1 MLDPDGLN
9 VWNDQRLVGYL
20 WRNTQGLIGYRYEKE
35 WLTQGGFA
43 ISHRLPLR
51 QEDFVPEEGLAHR
64 FFANLLPEGGARDQ
78 VIRDLKIANTDF
90 DLLRAIGGECAGA
103 LSILQ
108 AEQKPSTQYAYYELS
123 EQELA
128 TPWSGLHMD

>member
-20 WRNTQGLIGYRYEKE
+20 WRNTQGLIGFRYEKE

-51 QEDFVPEEGLAHR
+51 QEDFVPEEPTASSPTSCRKVGL
-64 FFANLLPEGGARDQ
+64 
-78 VIRDLKIANTDF
+78 VIRLS
-90 DLLRAIGGECAGA
+90 AI
-103 LSILQ
+103 
-108 AEQKPSTQYAYYELS
+108 
-123 EQELA
+123 
-128 TPWSGLHMD
+128 